1 MTMTTGRR
9 GLLAAGLGAA
19 ALPLARPALA
29 QAWPTRP
36 ISLIVPWA
44 AGGGT
49 DATGRIV
56 ASLLERE
63 LGRPVN
69 VVNRTGGGGLVGHT
83 EIANARPD
91 GYTLGVITTELSLYR
106 TTGAAQL
113 DHRNFTPLALYNT
126 DPQGIH
132 VRADGPRDLG
142 QLIGQVRE
150 RPGGMKASGANL
162 GGASHLALVGLLS
175 ALGIPA
181 SAVPWVPTDGV
192 APSMQQ
198 LVSGAIQVVT
208 TTMPEARVMVEA
220 GQVRTLAIMNPTRDP
235 GYPNVPTVREA
246 VGAEWALG
254 GWRGIAGPRNLQPEI
269 ATRVREALRRAVAD
283 EEFKRLM
290 NARHFGIE
298 YADGPDFAAFLEQA
312 DNRFSN
318 AARAA
323 GLAR

>member
-1 MTMTTGRR
+1 MKTTTTRR
-9 GLLAAGLGAA
+9 SLLTAGLGAA
-19 ALPLARPALA
+19 ALPLVRPAFA
-29 QAWPTRP
+29 QTWPTRP
-36 ISLIVPWA
+36 INLIVPWA

-56 ASLLERE
+56 ATLLERE

-83 EIANARPD
+83 EIANARAD

-113 DHRNFTPLALYNT
+113 DFRNFTPLALYNT

-132 VRADGPRDLG
+132 VRTDGARDLAQLVG
-142 QLIGQVRE
+142 QIRE
-150 RPGGMKASGANL
+150 RPGALKASGANL

-175 ALGIPA
+175 ALGLPA

-198 LVSGAIQVVT
+198 LIAGAIQIVT
-208 TTMPEARVMVEA
+208 TTMPVARVMAEA
-220 GQVRTLAIMNPTRDP
+220 GQVRTLAILNPTRDP

-246 VGAEWALG
+246 VGVDWALG
-254 GWRGIAGPRNLQPEI
+254 GWRGIAGPSNLSPEV
-269 ATRVREALRRAVAD
+269 AARMREAMRKVVAD
-283 EEFKRLM
+283 PEFVRLM
-290 NARHFGIE
+290 GARFFGIE
-298 YADGPDFAAFLEQA
+298 YVDGPAFATWLEAA
-312 DNRFSN
+312 DRRFGD

>member
-1 MTMTTGRR
+1 MITTTTRR

-19 ALPLARPALA
+19 ALPFARPALA
-29 QAWPTRP
+29 QSWPARP
-36 ISLIVPWA
+36 VTLIVPWA

-56 ASLLERE
+56 ATLLERE

-83 EIANARPD
+83 EIANARAD

-113 DHRNFTPLALYNT
+113 DARNFTPIALYNT

-132 VRADGPRDLG
+132 VRMDGARDLA
-142 QLIGQVRE
+142 QLIGQIRE
-150 RPGGMKASGANL
+150 RPGALKASGANL

-175 ALGIPA
+175 ALGLPA

-198 LVSGAIQVVT
+198 LTAGAIQIVT
-208 TTMPEARVMVEA
+208 TTMPEARVMAEA
-220 GQVRTLAIMNPTRDP
+220 GQVRTLAIMNPTRDA

-246 VGAEWALG
+246 VGADWALG
-254 GWRGIAGPRNLQPEI
+254 GWRGIAGPRNLSPEVT
-269 ATRVREALRRAVAD
+269 ARMREAMRKVVAD
-283 EEFKRLM
+283 PEFVRLM
-290 NARHFGIE
+290 GARHFGIE
-298 YADGPDFAAFLEQA
+298 YVDGPAFATWLETA
-312 DNRFSN
+312 DRRFGD